1 MLDPA
6 LTSSTRCLSSS
17 VTSMM
22 CATMPAEMTGLT
34 GSQHDDD
41 NDDDNDDND
50 DDNDDRS
57 YWLSTN
63 DPIPMMPVSERA
75 IPGFISRYDAMYL
88 KNLFI

>member
-34 GSQHDDD
+34 GTEHD
-41 NDDDNDDND
+41 NDND

-75 IPGFISRYDAMYL
+75 IPGFISR
-88 KNLFI
+88 